1 MAESNYWEA
10 TIKGFSA
17 VFQKPKMSDK
27 LLQKPPFK
35 YLFDIV
41 FATIDATKFGDGLY
55 NELEKDAAFY
65 DNRDLKIQFLKKAI
79 DLT

>member
-1 MAESNYWEA
+1 
-10 TIKGFSA
+10 
-17 VFQKPKMSDK
+17 
-27 LLQKPPFK
+27 
-35 YLFDIV
+35 LFDIV